1 MLVLKNRYK
10 YLSIFL
16 LIAFTSCSSS
26 EELLHPVEYYAYMRT
41 NKAQKQVV
49 AAQEEYESE
58 YQEQTRERDRQ
69 IAYKYPQLQLKYADM
84 LGVIPV
90 FITNLSLYK
99 FIDEWYGVRYR
110 LGGSTKAGIDCS
122 AFVQQLFL
130 AVYDLDVV
138 RTAFD
143 QFNNCWLETD
153 FAKMREGDL
162 VFFKTRGS
170 RISHVGVYLM
180 NRFFVHA
187 SSSQGVMISSL
198 DDEYWVRRFAGA
210 GRIPH

>member
-143 QFNNCWLETD
+143 QFNNCWLGTD